1 MYTLLI
7 PILLPI
13 IAGAVMPKLRFPSR
27 EARNIYVGVVTILN
41 SILLFRLILGGEALY
56 CAPLRLTE
64 HLTITFK
71 MDGLSRVFGSLVAFL
86 WPLAALYAFEYMG
99 HEENEGRFFT
109 FYTMSYGVTVGVAT
123 AGNLFTMYAFY
134 ELLTLATLPLVTH
147 KMDVKSVHA
156 GRRYLYYSI
165 SGAALAFI
173 ALIFIM
179 TYGTDSSTAFQ
190 LGGVL
195 DMAKVGDNK
204 DLLLLV
210 FVLAFIG
217 FGAKAAV
224 FPMHAWLPT
233 VSVAPTPVTALL
245 HAVAVVKSGAFAII
259 RIIFYS
265 FGAGFLHGTWAQMI
279 VVILAGFTIAY
290 GSVMAVR
297 EQHFKRRLAYST
309 VSNLSYILLGAAL
322 MTPAGLTGSLTH
334 MLYHGIMKITLFF
347 CVGAVLVRTEQE
359 YVQELRGFSRIMP
372 RTMLVFTIASLA
384 LVGVP
389 PLIGFTSKWS
399 LASAA
404 VADGQWFSYIGLG
417 GLIVSA
423 ILTSVYLFTII
434 IPAYA
439 MPVNPPLKSLEETK
453 RDPGLGMSVPFVL
466 LIAAIVVLS
475 FCSAD
480 LVELLSGVANGLY

>member
-1 MYTLLI
+1 MYMLLI

-13 IAGAVMPKLRFPSR
+13 LAGAVMPKLRFPSR
-27 EARNIYVGVVTILN
+27 EARNIYVGIVTIIN
-41 SILLFRLILGGEALY
+41 SIVLFNLLLRGETFS

-64 HLTITFK
+64 HLTIAFK
-71 MDGLSRVFGSLVAFL
+71 MDGLSRVFCALIAFL
-86 WPLAALYAFEYMG
+86 WPLASIYAFEYME
-99 HEENEGRFFT
+99 HEENEGRFFI
-109 FYTMSYGVTVGVAT
+109 FYTMSYGVTAGVAM

-190 LGGVL
+190 YGGVL
-195 DMAKVGDNK
+195 DMAKIGENK
-204 DLLLLV
+204 DLLLGV

-224 FPMHAWLPT
+224 FPMHAWLPV

-259 RIIFYS
+259 RIIYYS
-265 FGAGFLHGTWAQMI
+265 FGADFLHGSWAQMI
-279 VVILAGFTIAY
+279 VVILSGFTIAY

-322 MTPAGLTGSLTH
+322 MTPAGLTGALTH
-334 MLYHGIMKITLFF
+334 MLYHGVMKITLFF
-347 CVGAVLVRTEQE
+347 CVGAVLVKTEQE
-359 YVQELRGFSRIMP
+359 YVQDLRGYGKVMP
-372 RTMLVFTIASLA
+372 RTMLTFTIASLA
-384 LVGVP
+384 LIGVP
-389 PLIGFTSKWS
+389 PLIGFASKWN

-404 VADGQWFSYIGLG
+404 VADGQWFSYIGLL

-423 ILTSVYLFTII
+423 ILTAVYLFTII
-434 IPAYA
+434 IPAYT
-439 MPVNPPLKSLEETK
+439 MPVNPSLKHLTREK
-453 RDPGLGMSVPFVL
+453 HDPGLGMSIPFVL
-466 LIAAIVVLS
+466 LIAAVIILS
-475 FCSAD
+475 FCSVD
-480 LVELLSGVANGLY
+480 LVEWLSGVANGLH

>member
-1 MYTLLI
+1 MSMLLI

-13 IAGAVMPKLRFPSR
+13 LAGAAMIRLRFPSR
-27 EARNIYVGVVTILN
+27 EARNIFVGIVTVLN
-41 SILLFRLILGGEALY
+41 SILLFHLILRGSVLS

-64 HLTITFK
+64 HLTIAFK
-71 MDGLSRVFGSLVAFL
+71 MDGLSRVFCALIAFL
-86 WPLAALYAFEYMG
+86 WPLAALYAFEYME
-99 HEENEGRFFT
+99 HEENENRFFI
-109 FYTMSYGVTVGVAT
+109 FYTMSYGVTAGIAT
-123 AGNLFTMYAFY
+123 AGNLFTLYAFY

-179 TYGTDSSTAFQ
+179 TYGVDSSTTFQ

-195 DMAKVGDNK
+195 DPAKVGNHK

-224 FPMHAWLPT
+224 FPMHAWLPV

-259 RIIFYS
+259 RIIFYC
-265 FGAGFLHGTWAQMI
+265 FGADFLHGTWAQMI
-279 VVILAGFTIAY
+279 VVLLAAFTIAY

-322 MTPAGLTGSLTH
+322 MTPAGMTGALTH
-334 MLYHGIMKITLFF
+334 MLYHGVMKITLFF
-347 CVGAVLVRTEQE
+347 CVGAVLVKTEQE
-359 YVQELRGFSRIMP
+359 YVQDLRGFSRVMP
-372 RTMLVFTIASLA
+372 YTTLVFTIASLA

-389 PLIGFTSKWS
+389 PLIGFASKWN

-404 VADGQWFSYIGLG
+404 VADGQWFSYFGMG

-423 ILTSVYLFTII
+423 ILTAVYLFTII
-434 IPAYA
+434 IPAYTV
-439 MPVNPPLKSLEETK
+439 PVNVPLKHLLQEK
-453 RDPGLGMSVPFVL
+453 RDPGLGMKVPFAL
-466 LIAAIVVLS
+466 LIAAIIILS
-475 FCSAD
+475 FCSVD
-480 LVELLSGVANGLY
+480 LVEWLSGVANGLY

>member
-7 PILLPI
+7 PILLPM
-13 IAGAVMPKLRFPSR
+13 IAGAVMPKLKFPSR
-27 EARNIYVGVVTILN
+27 EARNIYVGIVTVLN
-41 SILLFRLILGGEALY
+41 SIILFHLILTGEAY
-56 CAPLRLTE
+56 SCAPLRLTE
-64 HLTITFK
+64 HLTITLK
-71 MDGLSRVFGSLVAFL
+71 MDGLSRVFSALIAFL
-86 WPLAALYAFEYMG
+86 WPLASLYAFEYME
-99 HEENEGRFFT
+99 HEENEGRFFI
-109 FYTMSYGVTVGVAT
+109 FYTMSYGVTAGVAM

-179 TYGTDSSTAFQ
+179 TYGTDSSTAFR

-195 DMAKVGDNK
+195 DMAKVGGDKN
-204 DLLLLV
+204 LLLFV

-265 FGAGFLHGTWAQMI
+265 FGADFLHGTWAQMI

-322 MTPAGLTGSLTH
+322 MTPAGMTGALTH
-334 MLYHGIMKITLFF
+334 MLYHGVMKITLFF

-359 YVQELRGFSRIMP
+359 YVQELRGFSKIMP

-384 LVGVP
+384 LIGVP
-389 PLIGFTSKWS
+389 PLIGFTSKWN

-404 VADGQWFSYIGLG
+404 VADGQWFSYVGLG

-423 ILTSVYLFTII
+423 ILTAVYLFTII
-434 IPAYA
+434 IPGYT
-439 MPVNPPLKSLEETK
+439 MPVNAPLKPLQGEK

-480 LVELLSGVANGLY
+480 LVDWLSGVANGLY